1 MDRFTAMQ
9 IFVEVLECGSFS
21 GAARK
26 LNKPQT
32 TISRQVKE
40 LEEHLGAQLILRTTR
55 NLILTDAG
63 KNYLASAKTLL
74 SSLQEIENEV
84 KGEYKAP
91 KGNLTVTAPVMMGRM
106 HIFPLIAEYMKAYTD
121 VSVRL
126 ILTDQNMHLYEDLVD
141 IAIRVGS
148 LPNSE
153 LVAKKVGEVHKV
165 LCASPDYLKT
175 NGLPQTPY
183 DLKDHNVITFEGLD
197 STTQWRFYENQN
209 EFDVPVTSR
218 IKANSIDV
226 ALQGAKNALGIAR
239 VLSYQVLPDL
249 ENNALVEVL
258 GSYVPSPLPV
268 NLVFIRQ
275 EFLPIKHRS
284 FIDFVVPRLQTRLSD
299 VSRNW
304 DLLKH

>member
-1 MDRFTAMQ
+1 MQ
-9 IFVEVLECGSFS
+9 VFVEVLECGSFS

-63 KNYLASAKTLL
+63 KSYLASAKTLL
-74 SSLQEIENEV
+74 ASLQEIENEV

-91 KGNLTVTAPVMMGRM
+91 KGNLTITAPVMMGRM

-141 IAIRVGS
+141 IAIRVGN

-165 LCASPDYLKT
+165 LCASPNYIET
-175 NGLPQTPY
+175 NGLPKSPF
-183 DLKDHNVITFEGLD
+183 DLKEHDAITFEGLD
-197 STTQWRFYENQN
+197 SATQWRFYEGQN
-209 EFDVPVTSR
+209 EFDVPVSSR

-226 ALQGAKNALGIAR
+226 ALQGAKNSLGIAR

-258 GSYVPSPLPV
+258 GRYAPSPLPV
-268 NLVFIRQ
+268 NLLLFD
-275 EFLPIKHRS
+275 KS
-284 FIDFVVPRLQTRLSD
+284 FFR
-299 VSRNW
+299 
-304 DLLKH
+304 

>member
-1 MDRFTAMQ
+1 MQ
-9 IFVEVLECGSFS
+9 VFVEVLECGSFS

-55 NLILTDAG
+55 NLVLTDAG

-74 SSLQEIENEV
+74 VSLQEIENEV

-165 LCASPDYLKT
+165 LCASPDYIET
-175 NGLPQTPY
+175 NGLPQTPF
-183 DLKDHNVITFEGLD
+183 DLIAHNVITFEGLD
-197 STTQWRFYENQN
+197 STKQWRFYENQN
-209 EFDVPVTSR
+209 EFDVPVSSR

-226 ALQGAKNALGIAR
+226 SLQGAKDGLGIAR
-239 VLSYQVLPDL
+239 VLSYQVLPEL
-249 ENNALVEVL
+249 VKNELVEVL
-258 GSYVPSPLPV
+258 GSYAPSPLPV
-268 NLVFIRQ
+268 NLLFIRQ
-275 EFLPIKHRS
+275 EFLPIKLRS
-284 FIDFVVPRLQTRLSD
+284 FIDFVVPHLQARLSE

-304 DLLKH
+304 DLLEH